1 MNFRRVCAKHLP
13 TRFIARVQH
22 CCGLYASAGLAIP
35 LLELVSLSKRAE
47 GRAATG
53 RETDSLGLA
62 GWDKTFTPVPPPLM
76 AHPSSVMSP
85 QKFSITANDREAF
98 VSVRL
103 HTRASDASRT
113 KVANCAPPQRAT
125 SGAWITVSAT
135 RPVPTSCTRFR
146 TTSASRYLLISEK
159 SASATQGRGRRAASR
174 ASARAGVR
182 CHQLLRLG
190 SNTHLPSL
198 MRITSPSLEA
208 SSAS

>member
-13 TRFIARVQH
+13 TRFTARVQH
-22 CCGLYASAGLAIP
+22 CCGLYASAGLALS
-35 LLELVSLSKRAE
+35 LLELVSLSKRAK
-47 GRAATG
+47 GRAAT
-53 RETDSLGLA
+53 SLGLA

-85 QKFSITANDREAF
+85 QKFSTTADDREAF

-113 KVANCAPPQRAT
+113 KVANCTPPQRAT

-146 TTSASRYLLISEK
+146 TTSASRYLSILEK
-159 SASATQGRGRRAASR
+159 SGSATQGRGRRAASR
-174 ASARAGVR
+174 TSARAEVR
-182 CHQLLRLG
+182 YHQLLRLG

-208 SSAS
+208 LSAS